1 MSRELITANLLRSV
15 PSNKVTGWHVLRD
28 GKEIGPLTHD
38 ALVAMAETGQV
49 ERDDLV
55 KEAGGEWMKASEVP
69 ILGRQFSHTEPNET
83 ERAPLEI
90 LLQNMVRYQSQ
101 IAVAFFVL
109 VVLVGV
115 GIGFYSSM
123 SAPPSKSAPLSVA
136 GTTWQGSE
144 TLENFGY
151 LRFDFRSNGTVVM
164 TDAARNVNGPVEG
177 KWSQSGSDVTIQ
189 FSNCRYQGAIQ
200 NSVFSGTAT
209 FPQKGKRWSFSVS
222 KQ

>member
-1 MSRELITANLLRSV
+1 MSSELITANLLRIVS
-15 PSNKVTGWHVLRD
+15 SKRQTTWHVVRD

-83 ERAPLEI
+83 GRAPLEI
-90 LLQNMVRYQSQ
+90 LLENMVRYPSH
-101 IAVAFFVL
+101 IAVAFLVFVI
-109 VVLVGV
+109 LVGV
-115 GIGFYSSM
+115 GIGFYSNR
-123 SAPPSKSAPLSVA
+123 SASLSVA

-144 TLENFGY
+144 TLEKFGH

-164 TDAARNVNGPVEG
+164 TDAARHVTGSVEG

-189 FSNCRYQGAIQ
+189 FSNCRYQGTIQ
-200 NSVFSGTAT
+200 NSVLSGTAT
-209 FPQKGKRWSFSVS
+209 FAQNGKLWSFSVS